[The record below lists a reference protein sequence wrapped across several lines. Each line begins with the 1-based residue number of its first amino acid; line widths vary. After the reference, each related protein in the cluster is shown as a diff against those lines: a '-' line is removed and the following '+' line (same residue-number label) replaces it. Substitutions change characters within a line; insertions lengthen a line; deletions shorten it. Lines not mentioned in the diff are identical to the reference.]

1 MSAPALQPSEVPPK
15 TNLDHAVDLEKIPV
29 DRVLAQVAVKPDHR
43 LISALAA
50 FLVASSCSPNI
61 ADANWLARCESANG
75 LRYCEACG
83 TSGLDARNNC
93 FYKCGPTS
101 PFSPFLLIL
110 SASSCVADTANLYE
124 LKEGKGPIE
133 PIPLQPDGFPPVE
146 HK

>member
-1 MSAPALQPSEVPPK
+1 M
-15 TNLDHAVDLEKIPV
+15 
-29 DRVLAQVAVKPDHR
+29 R
-43 LISALAA
+43 LVSALAA

-83 TSGLDARNNC
+83 TSGLGARNNC
-93 FYKCGPTS
+93 FYKCGPIS